1 MELKKIIESL
11 VFLAGRPL
19 TINDLFGIFMECP
32 EGPQPTKS
40 VLENTLQELQ
50 QEWESRESG
59 ILLNQ
64 VAQGYEF
71 RSHPDYAP
79 WLRLLNK
86 TKPQRLSASAAET
99 LAIIAY
105 RQPLTRMEIENVRGV
120 DAGGMLKSLLERR
133 LVKIVGRKEEAGRPI
148 LYATSKEFLELFG
161 LKDLNELPP
170 LSEFEEMVKTQ
181 NESVQTPGPDFVVS
195 DLLSTTEE
203 LMDLEEDEKD
213 LLSELD
219 RSLKNLKSVEK
230 SALSSAEPAT
240 EESSNHNQDLSDKSM
255 QP

>member
-1 MELKKIIESL
+1 MELKKIIEGL
-11 VFLAGRPL
+11 LFLSGRPL
-19 TINDLFGIFMECP
+19 TINDLFGIFMECS
-32 EGPQPTKS
+32 EGPQPSKA

-50 QEWESRESG
+50 EEWEARESA

-99 LAIIAY
+99 LAIVAY

-181 NESVQTPGPDFVVS
+181 NAETQKAGTDFVVS

-203 LMDLEEDEKD
+203 LMGLEEDEKD
-213 LLSELD
+213 LLTELD
-219 RSLKNLKSVEK
+219 TSLKNLKSVEK
-230 SALSSAEPAT
+230 SALLSTEPIT
-240 EESSNHNQDLSDKSM
+240 ESSNHNLDRVDTEGQHG
-255 QP
+255 